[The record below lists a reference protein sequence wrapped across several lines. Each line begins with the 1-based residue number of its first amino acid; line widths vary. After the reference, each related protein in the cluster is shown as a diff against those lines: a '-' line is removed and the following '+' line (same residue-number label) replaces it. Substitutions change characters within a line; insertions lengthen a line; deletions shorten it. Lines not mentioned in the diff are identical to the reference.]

1 LMYVALTRARQK
13 LYLTYAS
20 MRTIYGMRD
29 VRMPSEFVLDIPEE
43 LITRETRA
51 GEAGFA
57 TVFL

>member
-1 LMYVALTRARQK
+1 
-13 LYLTYAS
+13 

-29 VRMPSEFVLDIPEE
+29 VRMPSQFVLDIPEE

-51 GEAGFA
+51 GESGFT